1 MKKIIYYIS
10 FILLLIPLVG
20 FADDQTHTFGY
31 DGVFYTGCGATDTK
45 PMEGHAPSFL
55 CQKYAIDK
63 QPAACLDPDIP
74 NPDFINVY
82 KKLDV
87 RDTFAKGLIAMAN
100 YVKSTTIDL
109 TSQAHAYRIYTM
121 MVSPNVG
128 SVKGDIAPLRVI
140 ENMENY
146 SATDQI
152 GLMVNVGLC
161 AAKNQRC
168 DGIDIDNYLP
178 NSSPAVNDDG
188 EFEIKLTKMDQDVT
202 KNGNSF
208 VVTANVQVEKSDLN
222 MSLNVS
228 GCTAEGFTCLISK
241 NNVNSDGTLQV
252 KISGTVS
259 KKESVKVYINFSGAI
274 NNADKITEIELYT
287 CDPKISACLDLKN
300 FPKHAGRQ
308 YPYQRF
314 IKLGEGNN
322 ITANGD
328 NYITINLPSLCDDP
342 NLSNEEL
349 LANGCCSKLDGSK
362 FDDNSKEQDTYIK
375 YCGPVVHRDYECGS
389 SDSCGENSYKAFSHS
404 YVRLRNMDYMIEDYK
419 KGADLNELKDYL
431 DYSVNSYCGA
441 YTTEKL
447 DILTPATAASVSGQ
461 FFVFDSYNSTDY
473 NNINSYFRQPY
484 VVERVKSTL
493 FFNYNSWKANYDNA
507 VDEENNKYDF
517 WQGAVKNVRT
527 SFEAWQDAKKNI
539 ATAENNLAIWNDASN
554 RNYYPFYVCIKGKNY
569 NENECY
575 NGKQKANDDYNGS
588 IQAESKAHDAYKK
601 SISDEKTARN
611 AYRSAVNKRTNLQGA
626 REECRSAIESFE
638 SEYKFT
644 FESEHP
650 GVDFTYSQT
659 SQKEGKTTTTINMVD
674 NTSPVKYWP
683 NTTTGSSNNTYDGIV
698 YASSKGKFEK
708 SRSGYTVG
716 TCDDNSCNLIQG
728 GYTLGSS
735 QDIDGCTDKGN
746 SKCKSYDYTDGIS
759 YSSIQGTASPANDPY
774 NQEINLT
781 SKETISKIFYFRPP
795 NNTFALM
802 NSGEYKTLNYE
813 SNAAHS
819 DLNGLEVGY
828 VYNIELTTYKGSYE
842 TSFSVYD
849 YGYKTSNGVNLI
861 QTLLKKFNLEDKF
874 DLKNNNLTST
884 CSYCNMEMAF
894 KRNCDVC
901 DPNDPTTYDFEPQFY
916 YRSISLSD
924 VTPNEREG
932 ETNWTDAKGTAAK
945 TQIELGSGIANSE
958 TIKNNNEYV
967 ALANGNDYSKD
978 GKISTY
984 LADSSNVGKHDIYDD
999 GTREYLEYEVT
1010 LTTKDMQMIKRNSSR
1025 SYFNYAKMN
1034 MCAGFPKNVKDD
1046 DEQYCFK
1053 CNGDMKECESSF
1065 VTSFFSDTTGRSKWK
1080 YYVNGQY
1087 CVGNIKTCIKGL
1099 DYTMVDSKGQIV
1111 SDLDGIYP
1119 DPLFPKQFLERYKNW
1134 P

>member
-20 FADDQTHTFGY
+20 FADDQTHTIKY
-31 DGVFYTGCGATDTK
+31 DGAFYSGCYDVVNKVMNGQ
-45 PMEGHAPSFL
+45 GPSYL
-55 CQKYAIDK
+55 CQKYAIDD
-63 QPAACLDPDIP
+63 QPATCLDPDVP

-121 MVSPNVG
+121 KVNPLTGGGVIG
-128 SVKGDIAPLRVI
+128 STKIQLMKD
-140 ENMENY
+140 Y
-146 SATDQI
+146 SSSDQI
-152 GLMVNVGLC
+152 GTMVNVGLC
-161 AAKNQRC
+161 AAGKGHC

-188 EFEIKLTKMDQDVT
+188 EFEITLTKIDQDVT

-208 VVTANVQVEKSDLN
+208 VVTANVQVEKSNLN
-222 MSLNVS
+222 ISLNVS
-228 GCTAEGFTCLISK
+228 GCTAEGFTCSISK
-241 NNVNSDGTLQV
+241 NNVNSDGTIQV
-252 KISGTVS
+252 KVSGSVS
-259 KKESVKVYINFSGAI
+259 KKESVKVYINFNGAI

-287 CDPKISACLDLKN
+287 CDPYKGTCLTLEHNDRRGP
-300 FPKHAGRQ
+300 F
-308 YPYQRF
+308 QRF

-322 ITANGD
+322 ISANGD

-349 LANGCCSKLDGSK
+349 LANGCCSKLDGSE
-362 FDDNSKEQDTYIK
+362 FGDNSKDQDTYIK
-375 YCGPVVHRDYECGS
+375 YCGPVVYREYECGS

-507 VDEENNKYDF
+507 VSDEDKKYNA
-517 WQGAVKNVRT
+517 WQDAVKKVRT
-527 SFEAWQDAKKNI
+527 SFEAWQDAKDYI
-539 ATAENNLAIWNDASN
+539 PTAKQNLDLWNNASN
-554 RNYYPFYVCIKGKNY
+554 NNKYPFYVCVSGKNY
-569 NENECY
+569 DGNECSRR
-575 NGKQKANDDYNGS
+575 KQKANDDYNDS
-588 IQAESKAHDAYKK
+588 IKAESDAHEAYNNAK
-601 SISDEKTARN
+601 SAEKTARN

-626 REECRSAIESFE
+626 REECKSAIESFE

-683 NTTTGSSNNTYDGIV
+683 NTTTGSSNNAYDGIV
-698 YASSKGKFEK
+698 YASSKGKFET

-735 QDIDGCTDKGN
+735 QDIDGCTDKGRN
-746 SKCKSYDYTDGIS
+746 NKCKSYDYTDGIS

-932 ETNWTDAKGTAAK
+932 KTNWTDAKGTAAK
-945 TQIELGSGIANSE
+945 TQIELGSGLANID
-958 TIKNNNEYV
+958 TVKNNNEYV

-1099 DYTMVDSKGQIV
+1099 DYTMVDSKGQVV
-1111 SDLDGIYP
+1111 SNLDGIYP